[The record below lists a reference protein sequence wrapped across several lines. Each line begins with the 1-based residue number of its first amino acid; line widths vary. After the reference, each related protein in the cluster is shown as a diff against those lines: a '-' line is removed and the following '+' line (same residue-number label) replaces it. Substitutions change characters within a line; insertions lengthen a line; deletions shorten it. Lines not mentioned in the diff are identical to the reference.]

1 MVIFNIIQIVILTL
15 LGLATLYF
23 LIFSVAGVFYNEK
36 KYSDNGKTKKIAVFI
51 PGYKEDSVIVE
62 IAKKALEQ
70 DYPSQFFDVIVI
82 ADSFQ
87 EKTLKSLKELPI
99 KLIEVSFKKS
109 TKSKALNK
117 AMDILKEQYEI
128 AIVLDAD
135 NIMEK
140 TFLKKMNA
148 AFENDYYAVQGHR
161 TAKNLNNSWA
171 ILDAV
176 SEEINNNIFR
186 RGHRVLGLSSAII
199 GSGVAFKYD
208 YFKSLMAKAKAVGGF
223 DKELELMML
232 KKGHKIMYL
241 HNAMVYDE
249 KVQKPEVFQ
258 NQRRRWLAAQFHY
271 FKQGLLSSIRDLF
284 LKGNVD
290 YFLKIIQ
297 FGQPPRVLLLGA
309 ILGFT
314 PLFLIVNFLLQNQ
327 LSYSINWIVICAT
340 CVLAFVLSIP
350 KKFYNSGTLR
360 ALVSLPKGIVLMLLS
375 LLKIKGANKT
385 FIHTQHDTVAE
396 NMVKK

>member
-1 MVIFNIIQIVILTL
+1 MLIFNIIQIVILTL

-23 LIFSVAGVFYNEK
+23 LVFSLAGVFYKER
-36 KYSDNGKTKKIAVFI
+36 KYADNGNMKKIAVFI
-51 PGYKEDSVIVE
+51 PGYKEDTVIVA
-62 IAKKALEQ
+62 IAKEALNQ
-70 DYPSQFFDVIVI
+70 DYPSQLFDIIVI
-82 ADSFQ
+82 ADSFK
-87 EKTLKSLKELPI
+87 EETLKALEALPI
-99 KLIEVSFKKS
+99 KVIEVSFEKS

-117 AMDILKEQYEI
+117 AMDVLKDPYDI
-128 AIVLDAD
+128 AVVLDAD

-140 TFLKKMNA
+140 AFLKKMNA
-148 AFENDYYAVQGHR
+148 AFENDYYAIQGHR

-199 GSGVAFKYD
+199 GSGVAFKYN
-208 YFKSLMAKAKAVGGF
+208 YFKSLMTQAKAIGGF

-232 KKGHKIMYL
+232 KKGHKIIYL
-241 HNAMVYDE
+241 ENAMVYDE

-258 NQRRRWLAAQFHY
+258 KQRRRWLAAQFHY
-271 FKQGLLSSIRDLF
+271 LKQGLLSSIKALF

-309 ILGFT
+309 ILVFT
-314 PLFLIVNFLLQNQ
+314 PLFLFVNYIIENQ
-327 LSYSINWIVICAT
+327 FSYSFNWLVLSTT

-350 KKFYNSGTLR
+350 RKFYNTNTLK

-375 LLKIKGANKT
+375 LLRIKGANKT

-396 NMVKK
+396 NIVKK